1 MHIAYWKKISFMEEW
16 LKIDLFALW
25 QCMMLSFQYKLDL
38 DMKDLLKKLHLEFFP
53 KNLFSEN
60 HWTNL
65 SQQTYHSKV
74 DSMKRNAIQF
84 LTTFMT
90 QNYLFWS
97 KRFSNMVLYDF
108 VACCFEHRKIG
119 LFLVDNTF
127 FDKRNQK
134 CIWWKL
140 FS

>member
-1 MHIAYWKKISFMEEW
+1 MTENRFICIMAMHDVIISIQTWFGHEGLVEETSPW
-16 LKIDLFALW
+16 V
-25 QCMMLSFQYKLDL
+25 
-38 DMKDLLKKLHLEFFP
+38 FP

-74 DSMKRNAIQF
+74 DSLKRNAIQF

-97 KRFSNMVLYDF
+97 KRFSNMVFYNF
-108 VACCFEHRKIG
+108 VACCFEYRKYIG
-119 LFLVDNTF
+119 L
-127 FDKRNQK
+127 
-134 CIWWKL
+134 
-140 FS
+140 

>member
-1 MHIAYWKKISFMEEW
+1 MHWWGRGKYDCCILKKSSFKEEW

-65 SQQTYHSKV
+65 SQQTHHSKV
-74 DSMKRNAIQF
+74 DSLKRNAIEF

-97 KRFSNMVLYDF
+97 KRFSNMVLYNF
-108 VACCFEHRKIG
+108 VACCSEYRKYWFIEMWFELEI
-119 LFLVDNTF
+119 LDLV
-127 FDKRNQK
+127 
-134 CIWWKL
+134 
-140 FS
+140 